1 MAKTYK
7 WKGLLWLFIS
17 ILIAGGI
24 IYGLIYLIINTQ
36 NLFEENAYWL
46 DLIKDTVIL
55 TVITSI
61 AIYILRIAIRLAMS
75 SFHLSRDAL
84 ERKQLCHFY
93 LSLIKNNSVSEK
105 ERALIINSLFSRSV
119 TGLLKGD
126 SSPSM
131 NQNISDL
138 LKKDKSE

>member
-7 WKGLLWLFIS
+7 WKGVFWLIIS
-17 ILIAGGI
+17 IIIAVLII
-24 IYGLIYLIINTQ
+24 VGLISLIIHTQ
-36 NLFEENAYWL
+36 NLFEENSYWL
-46 DLIKDTVIL
+46 DLIKDTAML

-61 AIYILRIAIRLAMS
+61 AIYILRISTKLAMS
-75 SFHLSRDAL
+75 SFHLSRDAA

-93 LSLIKNNSVSEK
+93 LSLIKNNAVSEN
-105 ERALIINSLFSRSV
+105 ERALIINSLFSRSD

-126 SSPSM
+126 AAPSM
-131 NQNISDL
+131 SQNISDL